1 MINYNVM
8 NIKKNND
15 GFIVSVTALVVA
27 IILGLFITYFTNTL
41 TLGTTTSANDYT
53 NSQANWSAAA
63 GIEYAIINMTNGQ
76 NNFAGTYS
84 FSNGAIALDTMT
96 IDPINDLF
104 QVTSTGT
111 YGNSIRI
118 FEITFEPVP
127 SDTLLSESFD
137 NDDGFDYSPSGA
149 GPGNGRFW
157 GMTCGDPDAP
167 GFYPFYVLTGADGC
181 YFFGSKIQANSSL
194 ELDEIATDINGNYII
209 TVSFAAGKDVVDP
222 IAQSQFQTGDY
233 LELIVNDIIIERW
246 EGTSAGGGQPMT
258 PRMGNTSQS
267 LTPNFEDFS
276 FNLTSIIGAISAIEI
291 EFQANTNTSDKY
303 IGIEGLSLYGSGGYA
318 AVVGSQRRR

>member
-1 MINYNVM
+1 M
-8 NIKKNND
+8 NIRKNND
-15 GFIVSVTALVVA
+15 GFIVSATALIVA
-27 IILGLFITYFTNTL
+27 IILGLFITYFSNTL

-53 NSQANWSAAA
+53 NSQANWSAAS

-76 NNFAGTYS
+76 NNFAGTYP
-84 FSNGAIALDTMT
+84 FSNGTIALDTMT
-96 IDPINDLF
+96 IGPVNNLV

-118 FEITFEPVP
+118 FEITFLPLP
-127 SDTLLSESFD
+127 SDTLLSEGFD
-137 NDDGFDYSPSGA
+137 NDDDFDYSPSGA

-167 GFYPFYVLTGADGC
+167 GFYPQYVLTGADSC
-181 YFFGSKIQANSSL
+181 YFFGSKIEANSYV
-194 ELDEIATDINGNYII
+194 ELDEIPTDLNGNYII
-209 TVSFAAGKDVVDP
+209 TISFAAGVDVANPLV
-222 IAQSQFQTGDY
+222 QSEFQTGDY
-233 LELIVNDIIIERW
+233 LELIINDIIIERW
-246 EGTSAGGGQPMT
+246 EGTSAGVGQPMT
-258 PRMGNTSQS
+258 PRMGNTSQI

-276 FNLTSIIGAISAIEI
+276 FNLTSIIGAVTDIEV
-291 EFQANTNTSDKY
+291 EFQAKTNTSNKY